1 MLLGTDRDA
10 GSGAPAHDEKD
21 ADHPGNAGTEAS

>member
-10 GSGAPAHDEKD
+10 DSDGPGHDEKD
-21 ADHPGNAGTEAS
+21 ASQPGHASEEAS

>member
-10 GSGAPAHDEKD
+10 DSDGPAHDEKG
-21 ADHPGNAGTEAS
+21 ASYPSNAGTEAS